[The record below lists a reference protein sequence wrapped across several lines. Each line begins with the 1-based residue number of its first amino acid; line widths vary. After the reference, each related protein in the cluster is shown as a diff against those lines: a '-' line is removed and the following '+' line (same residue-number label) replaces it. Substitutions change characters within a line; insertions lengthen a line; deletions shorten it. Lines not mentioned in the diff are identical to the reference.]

1 MSSVLL
7 CNSSEESSSSTYIHE
22 GQPGHLLSEKDR
34 FYSKK
39 KKKKRER
46 VYELQLYE
54 NRQFSIFFSNY
65 WKRLKKKNTKSIFKH
80 LYSLDESLSDKTDPG
95 CDFMAML

>member
-22 GQPGHLLSEKDR
+22 GQPGHLLSEKDS

-39 KKKKRER
+39 KKKRER
-46 VYELQLYE
+46 ESMNSNCMRTDNSVYSFQT
-54 NRQFSIFFSNY
+54 IG
-65 WKRLKKKNTKSIFKH
+65 K
-80 LYSLDESLSDKTDPG
+80 G
-95 CDFMAML
+95 